1 MDASCPGHNSFTN
14 SRMRF
19 SASLRFSRLVA
30 YEQRMCPSP
39 DAPKAVP
46 GTQATCFSSSRRVQN
61 VSLVRPVP
69 RMDGNT

>member
-14 SRMRF
+14 ARIRS
-19 SASLRFSRLVA
+19 SAAFRFSRLVA

-46 GTQATCFSSSRRVQN
+46 GTQATCFFSSSRVQN
-61 VSLVRPVP
+61 SSLVSPVA
-69 RMDGNT
+69 RIYGKT